1 MHEAKGRVINMLK
14 LMKYEFQKQM
24 FSKVIIAIILGV
36 LAGFFTL
43 VTILGKKDASEAAIG
58 LMIGV
63 MTIAI
68 LYVALECMV
77 VFEKDLNTKQSYMLF
92 LVPQTSKSILGAKI
106 IAGIL
111 QTLFTMLIFAAVI
124 GICGT
129 VYLLKYEGMKQIF
142 DTIIRMIEENLEI
155 KIDFIYII
163 QSAAQIIVLW
173 VFMVMLGI
181 FIITVLNTV
190 LNGNK
195 LISLLTFM
203 SYFVLLFVV
212 GKGEDLMYGHGL
224 SNAVEEIM
232 CYVYYGIIDLI
243 LFFSTS
249 WLMEKKLSV

>member
-1 MHEAKGRVINMLK
+1 MLK

-24 FSKVIIAIILGV
+24 FSKVIITIILGV

-58 LMIGV
+58 IMVGV
-63 MTIAI
+63 RAIAI
-68 LYVALECMV
+68 FYVALECMV

-92 LVPQTSKSILGAKI
+92 LVPQSSKSILGAKM
-106 IAGIL
+106 IAAIL
-111 QTLFTMLIFAAVI
+111 QILFTMLIFTVVI
-124 GICGT
+124 GACST
-129 VYLLKYEGMKQIF
+129 AYLLKYEGMKENF
-142 DTIIRMIEENLEI
+142 DTIRRLAEEIFAI
-155 KIDFIYII
+155 KIDFGFLLK
-163 QSAAQIIVLW
+163 SSAQIFVLW

-195 LISLLTFM
+195 LISLLTFI

-224 SNAVEEIM
+224 SEAVEEIM
-232 CYVYYGIIDLI
+232 CYVYYGIVDLI